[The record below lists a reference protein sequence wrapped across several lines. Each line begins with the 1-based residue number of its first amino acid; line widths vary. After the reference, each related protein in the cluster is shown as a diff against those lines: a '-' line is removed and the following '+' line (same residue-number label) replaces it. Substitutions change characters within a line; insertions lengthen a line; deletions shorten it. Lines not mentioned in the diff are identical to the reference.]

1 MKQGMMKLK
10 KYTFETG
17 IYRPPSEGGSAS
29 LLLRFTRNCP
39 WNHCTFCTMY
49 KTEKFQLRPITE
61 IKADIDAMALT
72 AQELTSASI
81 ALGHGGKITRE
92 AAVFLLEKIPQLN
105 DHPGFSMLVYWLMA
119 GGTTAFI
126 QDGNSMIMK
135 TEDLIA
141 ALHHLKTT
149 FPAINRVT
157 TYARARTLV
166 QKSSKDLVAIRNAG
180 LHRLHLGLETGDD
193 ALLKKIKKGV
203 TADGQIQGGKKA
215 MDAGFQVSEYW
226 MPGLGGKEMTQA
238 HARNTAR
245 VLTAVNPHYI
255 RSRPFRAIPGTVLFN
270 QIQAGEVHPL
280 SPGEQLIELKQMI
293 TGLEVTSK
301 VCFDHAGNNWRDP
314 RGRILFTHDYEGYQ
328 FPEQKTAVLDL
339 IDKGL
344 ESTLSP
350 SPFI

>member
-1 MKQGMMKLK
+1 MNIKN
-10 KYTFETG
+10 YNFETG

-61 IKADIDAMALT
+61 IKSDIDAMALI
-72 AQELTSASI
+72 ARELKSASI
-81 ALGHGGKITRE
+81 AIGQGGKITRE
-92 AAVFLLEKIPQLN
+92 AAVYLMEKVPELN
-105 DHPGFSMLVYWLMA
+105 DHPGFPMLVYWLMA

-135 TEDLIA
+135 TQDLLS
-141 ALHHLKTT
+141 ALGYLGTV
-149 FPAINRVT
+149 FPSINRVT

-193 ALLKKIKKGV
+193 ELLKKIKKGV

-215 MDAGFQVSEYW
+215 MAAGFQVSEYW
-226 MPGLGGKEMTQA
+226 MPGLGGKEMTRA
-238 HARNTAR
+238 HAENTAR

-255 RSRPFRAIPGTVLFN
+255 RSRPFRAVPGTPLHA
-270 QIQAGEVHPL
+270 QIQTGEVHTL
-280 SPGEQLIELKQMI
+280 SPKEQLIELKQMI
-293 TGLEVTSK
+293 TALEVTSK
-301 VCFDHAGNNWRDP
+301 VCFDHAGNNWRDSQ
-314 RGRILFTHDYEGYQ
+314 GRVLFTHDYEGYQ
-328 FPEQKTAVLDL
+328 FPQQKAKVLDL
-339 IDKGL
+339 IEEGL
-344 ESTLSP
+344 ESTLLP